1 MKGIKVLDYDGEGD
15 LLKVTLQ
22 TSNALNGFQMQDAF
36 EKEGIFTELADP
48 SNVLLVL
55 PLLKKDMEF
64 PFERVIDGNG
74 TCT

>member
-22 TSNALNGFQMQDAF
+22 TSNAFNGFQMQDAF

-64 PFERVIDGNG
+64 PFDV
-74 TCT
+74 